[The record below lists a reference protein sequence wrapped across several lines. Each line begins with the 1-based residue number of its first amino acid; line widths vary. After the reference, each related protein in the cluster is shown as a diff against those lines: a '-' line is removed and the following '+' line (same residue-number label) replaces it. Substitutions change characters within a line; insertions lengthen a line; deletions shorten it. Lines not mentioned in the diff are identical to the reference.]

1 MFFMYSRCFSRSLSK
16 SFSLNTAGLVMTGI
30 SFFFFLLLCVRLPG
44 MFFPRCRETSCFQH
58 EEKQNNARGRD
69 EFQRMIHM
77 EFCYGFFPGK
87 TKKVVNVPMLVRVSS
102 SLQEKAD
109 HSILMRPSPDEPG
122 CFPFYFLLMFFSCR
136 PGTLPQYR
144 NGWSGPIPHLHFP
157 N

>member
-1 MFFMYSRCFSRSLSK
+1 MTAVKIILLLPLYEDFVIRIMFFYIFPLFFQELVQILLIKHSRVGDDRD
-16 SFSLNTAGLVMTGI
+16 I
-30 SFFFFLLLCVRLPG
+30 FFFFLLLCVRLPG

-58 EEKQNNARGRD
+58 EEKQNNARGCD

-109 HSILMRPSPDEPG
+109 HSILMRPS
-122 CFPFYFLLMFFSCR
+122 LMSRAASRSISF
-136 PGTLPQYR
+136 
-144 NGWSGPIPHLHFP
+144 
-157 N
+157 